1 MSVHIPPRK
10 THRLRPHYPTPDVTW
25 PSEVMQTLA
34 TDLSNK
40 LMSCC
45 SAWSSRAGAS
55 AKWPRWLYILY
66 NVFEHGSLANFI
78 VFTLVPVNVCR
89 QSRVLRKVSKIH
101 ILRTRV
107 HVYWYVT
114 ALFLCAF
121 CVYCACVHVCAC
133 NHKYMCK
140 HCRGHVPREPALVWD
155 TDAEATSEHTCAL
168 WRQHTQLTE
177 YTHLLMYNVHC
188 MYTHTYAERIH

>member
-1 MSVHIPPRK
+1 MKNCVITNNHNCGQVEEWREKERGYNKRDTQLEWVCTFLHEK

-45 SAWSSRAGAS
+45 SPWSSRAGAS

-89 QSRVLRKVSKIH
+89 QSRVLRKWVKS
-101 ILRTRV
+101 TYYA
-107 HVYWYVT
+107 HVCMCIDT
-114 ALFLCAF
+114 SQHCF
-121 CVYCACVHVCAC
+121 CVHFVCIVRVCMCVHATTSICV
-133 NHKYMCK
+133 NI
-140 HCRGHVPREPALVWD
+140 
-155 TDAEATSEHTCAL
+155 AEGMFQEN
-168 WRQHTQLTE
+168 
-177 YTHLLMYNVHC
+177 LL
-188 MYTHTYAERIH
+188 